1 MFFSFLRGFSLG
13 ARNFK
18 KTSDP
23 LISEKKNCSDY
34 RVHGIQNDRLGLTVS
49 TQKSVLKNE
58 HRVPRYCKM
67 CQKSGRQTKPA
78 NFGTFWPIFQW
89 VGI

>member
-23 LISEKKNCSDY
+23 LISEKIARRTIVARGYSFLTRICKFAIGGSDLSLL
-34 RVHGIQNDRLGLTVS
+34 VIIDHN
-49 TQKSVLKNE
+49 
-58 HRVPRYCKM
+58 
-67 CQKSGRQTKPA
+67 
-78 NFGTFWPIFQW
+78 
-89 VGI
+89 